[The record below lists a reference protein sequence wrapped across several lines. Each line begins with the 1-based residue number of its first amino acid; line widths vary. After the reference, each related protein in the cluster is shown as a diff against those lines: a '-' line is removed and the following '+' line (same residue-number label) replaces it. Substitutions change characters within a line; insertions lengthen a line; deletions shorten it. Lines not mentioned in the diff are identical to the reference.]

1 MPSFDAVLEPNLVE
15 IRNGVDNCAKEVGTR
30 FDFKGTGAKV
40 ELKGKDKDCTIEL
53 IADSDFQLEQLQAVL
68 IDKMTKRKVELT
80 YFDREAKPEKL
91 GGDKL
96 KQVWKVRNGIPSD
109 LAKKIVAQI
118 KDSKLKVQAGIQG
131 DAVRVTG
138 KDKDL
143 LQACIAMLRKDLSDT
158 PLSFNNCRD

>member
-15 IRNGVDNCAKEVGTR
+15 IRNGVDNCAKEVATR
-30 FDFKGTGAKV
+30 FDFKGTGAQV
-40 ELKGKDKDCTIEL
+40 EQKGKDKEASIEL
-53 IADSDFQLEQLQAVL
+53 IADSDFQLEQLESVL

-96 KQVWKVRNGIPSD
+96 KKVWKVRNGIPSD
-109 LAKKIVAQI
+109 LAKKIVAQV
-118 KDSKLKVQAGIQG
+118 KDSKIKVQAAIQG

-138 KDKDL
+138 KDRDA
-143 LQACIAMLRKDLSDT
+143 LQACIAHLKKSISDT
-158 PLSFNNCRD
+158 PLSFNNFRD